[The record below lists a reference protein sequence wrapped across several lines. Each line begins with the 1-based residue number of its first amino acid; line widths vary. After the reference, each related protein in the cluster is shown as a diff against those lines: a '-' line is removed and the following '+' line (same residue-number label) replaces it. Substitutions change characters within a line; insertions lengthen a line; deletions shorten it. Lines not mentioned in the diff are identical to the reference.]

1 MHMRWFVLLLMALA
15 CFGFVQESTITRKE
29 NTAFGIGERVD
40 YEMYL
45 WGITV
50 GKGAAEV
57 DKKFHTKNSR
67 TCFKVDAYMETL
79 GMATW
84 VSNVNDNW
92 GAYIDSSEIITH
104 ESYRKLKEGKY
115 RLDEL
120 IKYDHTQNKAFV
132 QIADKA
138 TGKFNEPKEY
148 KTPDKVRDV
157 VTGFMYLRVIDFSKF
172 KMKDTLTVS
181 GFFEDKA
188 YSFKIIYFGKE
199 VVETDLGKILC
210 HKLVPIMPDN
220 TLFRGENSV
229 TAWISA
235 DRNQIPVKVDAKM
248 FVGHAGTEMVGFR
261 GLKNQLK
268 IIR

>member
-1 MHMRWFVLLLMALA
+1 MKWLIGFTLSLVCLGFAQEVA
-15 CFGFVQESTITRKE
+15 VAPKPKISFGVGES
-29 NTAFGIGERVD
+29 VS

-45 WGITV
+45 WGFTV
-50 GKGAAEV
+50 GKGSAHV
-57 DKKFHTKNSR
+57 DKKLHSKNGR
-67 TCFKVDAYMETL
+67 PCFKVDAYMETL

-115 RLDEL
+115 KLDEL
-120 IKYDHTQNKAFV
+120 IKYDHLQ
-132 QIADKA
+132 DKA
-138 TGKFNEPKEY
+138 YVQVADNTTGKLSEPKEY
-148 KTPDKVRDV
+148 KTPDNVRDV
-157 VTGFMYLRVIDFSKF
+157 VTGFMYLRTIEFAKHKVQ
-172 KMKDTLTVS
+172 DTLTVS

-199 VVETDLGKILC
+199 VVNTVVGKILC
-210 HKLVPIMPDN
+210 HKLIPIMPTN
-220 TLFRGENSV
+220 SLFRGENSV

-235 DRNQIPVKVDAKM
+235 DANQIPVKVDAKM
-248 FVGHAGTEMVGFR
+248 FVGHAGTEMVSFR

-268 IIR
+268 IVR

>member
-1 MHMRWFVLLLMALA
+1 MRSFVLLLMAIA
-15 CFGFVQESTITRKE
+15 GFGFIQESSMVSRTK
-29 NTAFGIGERVD
+29 ASFGVGERVD

-45 WGITV
+45 WGITI

-57 DKKFHTKNSR
+57 DKKFHTKNNR

-115 RLDEL
+115 RLNEL
-120 IKYDHTQNKAFV
+120 IKYDHTQDKAFV

-138 TGKFNEPKEY
+138 TGKFNDPKEY
-148 KTPDKVRDV
+148 STPDNVRDV
-157 VTGFMYLRVIDFSKF
+157 VTGFMYLRVIDFSNYKV
-172 KMKDTLTVS
+172 KDTLTVS

-188 YSFKIIYFGKE
+188 YSFKILYFGKE
-199 VVETDLGKILC
+199 VVKTDLGKILC
-210 HKLVPIMPDN
+210 HKLMPIMPSN
-220 TLFRGENSV
+220 SLFRGENSV

-235 DRNQIPVKVDAKM
+235 DANQIPVKVDAKM
-248 FVGHAGTEMVGFR
+248 FVGHAGTEMVSFR

-268 IIR
+268 IIQ

>member
-1 MHMRWFVLLLMALA
+1 MRILLVLAVMVVSVA
-15 CFGFVQESTITRKE
+15 FVQESAYAPTE
-29 NTAFGIGERVD
+29 NKSFGVGERVD

-45 WGITV
+45 WGMTI
-50 GKGAAEV
+50 GKGSAEV
-57 DKKFHTKNSR
+57 DRKFHTKNNR

-120 IKYDHTQNKAFV
+120 IKYDHQQDKAFV
-132 QIADKA
+132 QVADKA

-148 KTPDKVRDV
+148 QTPDNVRDV
-157 VTGFMYLRVIDFSKF
+157 VTGFMYLRVIDFSKY

-188 YSFKIIYFGKE
+188 YSFKILYFGKE
-199 VVETDLGKILC
+199 VVKTDLGKILC
-210 HKLVPIMPDN
+210 HKLVPIMPSN
-220 TLFRGENSV
+220 SLFRGENSV

-235 DRNQIPVKVDAKM
+235 DANQIPIKVDARM
-248 FVGHAGTEMVGFR
+248 FVGRAGTEMVSFR